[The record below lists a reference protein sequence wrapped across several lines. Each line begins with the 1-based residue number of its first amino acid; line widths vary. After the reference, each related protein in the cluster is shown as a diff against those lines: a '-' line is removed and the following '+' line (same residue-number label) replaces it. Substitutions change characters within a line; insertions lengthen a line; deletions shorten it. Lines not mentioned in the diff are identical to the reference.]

1 MTTRRRDREFENEQ
15 LRSEG
20 GRTGAEAEAEQRTPP
35 GGLLQW
41 GPAWE
46 MTLRGVRTAG
56 YGLLPAFS
64 PVIDLIEWL
73 DTVEDF
79 FLVNDVPSARQAS
92 EASSDVASW
101 TPTTTTSLRSSL
113 RYASVDYASERTS
126 RSETLL
132 AKWLKK
138 LRLWEPATLTKARQL
153 TERLVEIE
161 EEIKEGRRRA
171 VNEDATEN
179 GGLDK
184 AVDSLARGLEK
195 MEAAQDRPSRL
206 RSTRRPTE
214 CFECGD
220 LGHFRRDCPQLR
232 TRTLPA
238 RPLNSGIRDRR
249 LLAMM
254 ELKAGHATSVVGKL
268 NGLEIPL
275 FLDSGAVVSV
285 VPLSTWQKFSE
296 GEHLEATGGSTF
308 SATGKGC
315 ASAARERCRY
325 RLEAGGDEYTSQSL
339 RQADRLAW
347 TRRQSSGPHPV
358 GHYKCIDG

>member
-1 MTTRRRDREFENEQ
+1 MA
-15 LRSEG
+15 LRAVG
-20 GRTGAEAEAEQRTPP
+20 
-35 GGLLQW
+35 
-41 GPAWE
+41 
-46 MTLRGVRTAG
+46 TAG
-56 YGLLPAFS
+56 YGLLLAFS
-64 PVIDLIEWL
+64 PGINPTEWL
-73 DTVEDF
+73 DMVEDF
-79 FLVNDVPSARQAS
+79 FLVNDVPSARQA
-92 EASSDVASW
+92 ASARLLM
-101 TPTTTTSLRSSL
+101 TKATSPPGHLRQQRVRSSL

-238 RPLNSGIRDRR
+238 RPLTSGIRDRR

-254 ELKAGHATSVVGKL
+254 ELKAGHATSVVVERLFPWCHSQPGKSPPDENTWKL
-268 NGLEIPL
+268 PEAPPSRRRAKGAPL
-275 FLDSGAVVSV
+275 RPGSV
-285 VPLSTWQKFSE
+285 
-296 GEHLEATGGSTF
+296 
-308 SATGKGC
+308 
-315 ASAARERCRY
+315 AAAGW
-325 RLEAGGDEYTSQSL
+325 RLEGTN
-339 RQADRLAW
+339 
-347 TRRQSSGPHPV
+347 TRRSRVKLSCTQGSWVRIFLTSTSS
-358 GHYKCIDG
+358 